1 LNAYEGPSRN
11 STLRVTRARRSQHRS
26 DVRGETGRERARL
39 SPREQFGNLIKRQ
52 LDVAQSADGQRVAA
66 CSES

>member
-1 LNAYEGPSRN
+1 MCA
-11 STLRVTRARRSQHRS
+11 ARLAAS
-26 DVRGETGRERARL
+26 ARL